1 MILHVVCQ
9 GRMLMIEI
17 LQYEFMRNALL
28 AAILVSIACG
38 IVGTFVVVKKI
49 VFISGGITHAAFG
62 GIGLGYFLGV
72 NPILTAIPFSLLSA
86 IGIGIISKRTKISE
100 DSAIGILW
108 AVGMATGILFIGL
121 TPGYAPDLFSYLFG
135 SILTVPF
142 SDIILM
148 IVLDIIII
156 VTVLVLYKEFQ
167 ALSFDEEF
175 SEITGVPTRTLY
187 LLLLCLVA
195 LSIIVLIKVIGI
207 ILVIALFTIPT
218 AIAKQFTN
226 KLKKLIIYSTISAT
240 VLTVA
245 GLWLSYFFDLPSGA
259 VIVLV
264 LAFVFFISVLIKK
277 FCIRI

>member
-1 MILHVVCQ
+1 MHRIC
-9 GRMLMIEI
+9 
-17 LQYEFMRNALL
+17 
-28 AAILVSIACG
+28 S
-38 IVGTFVVVKKI
+38 
-49 VFISGGITHAAFG
+49 
-62 GIGLGYFLGV
+62 
-72 NPILTAIPFSLLSA
+72 
-86 IGIGIISKRTKISE
+86 
-100 DSAIGILW
+100 
-108 AVGMATGILFIGL
+108 
-121 TPGYAPDLFSYLFG
+121 
-135 SILTVPF
+135 
-142 SDIILM
+142 
-148 IVLDIIII
+148 
-156 VTVLVLYKEFQ
+156 

-226 KLKKLIIYSTISAT
+226 KLKKLIIYSTMSAT